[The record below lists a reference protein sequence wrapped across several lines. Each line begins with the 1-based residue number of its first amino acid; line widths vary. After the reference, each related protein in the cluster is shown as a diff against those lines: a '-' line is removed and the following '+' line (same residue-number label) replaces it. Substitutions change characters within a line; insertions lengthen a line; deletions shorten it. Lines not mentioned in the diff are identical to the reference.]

1 MSAPELIATT
11 TRPTPPHA
19 RRSPMRHRRW
29 WVAAGGV
36 VILAGSLAGVQAYVA
51 AQNQTAPVLALA
63 RDVGWGRQLVDG
75 DLVVAAAIPDEHV
88 RTIDAGDRDHVLGRV
103 AAYTLAAG
111 TLLTQAE
118 LTTERVP
125 AAGQMVVGVLL
136 KPGGLPAQGV
146 RPQDRVLLTPTSA
159 SSTAQ
164 LTAPASGI
172 VLDSGSPTADGSVVV
187 DVVIDGAHN
196 AIAVPA
202 GAGQVV
208 LSLLA
213 SSGR

>member
-1 MSAPELIATT
+1 MATT
-11 TRPTPPHA
+11 TRATPLPP
-19 RRSPMRHRRW
+19 RSVPSQRRRW
-29 WVAAGGV
+29 WLAAAGA
-36 VILAGSLAGVQAYVA
+36 VIRAGSIAGVQAYVA

-63 RDVGWGRQLVDG
+63 RDVGWGHQLVAG

-88 RTIDAGDRDHVLGRV
+88 RTFDAGDRDRGVGQV

-111 TLLTQAE
+111 TLLTRAE
-118 LTTERVP
+118 LTTARVP
-125 AAGQMVVGVLL
+125 AAGQMVIGALL
-136 KPGGLPAQGV
+136 KPGGLPAQGA
-146 RPQDRVLLTPTSA
+146 RPGDRVLLTPTPSS
-159 SSTAQ
+159 SSTASPA
-164 LTAPASGI
+164 APAMGV
-172 VLDSGSPTADGSVVV
+172 VLDSGSPAADGSVVV